1 MNCSSAGNENKDESP
16 SHLKSTPKKSRLGML
31 WKISGGILVFFVM
44 LALLFPWITNRLIT
58 ANNRAVG
65 AKGRDIVVAIKGANK
80 SRATQGLPPIW
91 PKTYL
96 PYTNRLD
103 DISGKIFQTSS
114 DYFYEL
120 YDGKNVGSDQ
130 QHPYIKGFNYGKLA
144 GGGVPTKSGQG
155 NLVAANN
162 MWIIAA
168 NITDED
174 DDRIP
179 LLITRN
185 VDAKEIEKVVNQG
198 LKVNEFEKRLAFSK
212 TYLAPFGNKQIV
224 VVYKSGKFRIANSN
238 GRTLGVFFNN
248 KELPPRDPSK
258 QPIVYLMP

>member
-1 MNCSSAGNENKDESP
+1 
-16 SHLKSTPKKSRLGML
+16 ML
-31 WKISGGILVFFVM
+31 WKILGGMFVCFVM
-44 LALLFPWITNRLIT
+44 LSLLFPWITNRVIT
-58 ANNRAVG
+58 ANFRAVG
-65 AKGRDIVVAIKGANK
+65 SKGRDIVVAIKGANK
-80 SRATQGLPPIW
+80 SRATQGLPPLW

-96 PYTNRLD
+96 SYTNRLD

-120 YDGKNVGSDQ
+120 YDGRNVGSDQ
-130 QHPYIKGFNYGKLA
+130 HHPYIKGFDYGKLA
-144 GGGVPTKSGQG
+144 GGGVPAKSGQG

-185 VDAKEIEKVVNQG
+185 VDAKEIEKVFNQG
-198 LKVNEFEKRLAFSK
+198 LKVNEFEKRLAFSE
-212 TYLAPFGNKQIV
+212 TYLSPFGNKQIV
-224 VVYKSGKFRIANSN
+224 FVCKSGKFRIVNPN
-238 GRTLGVFFNN
+238 RRTLGALFYG

-258 QPIVYLMP
+258 PPIVYLMP